1 MMCIRKLAMA
11 AALSASAGLVHA
23 QVVLN
28 EVYSNPPGGGAVDDR
43 WEYLELYGPPGMDLT
58 GYMVASVF
66 GGEDPNDNDIPGPLD
81 AGDPEDVLAEI
92 DEAWS
97 LDGLSLGTNGLLVLY
112 NNNGAPGN
120 PSMVPG
126 FIASGTAVAT
136 YVSAHCPTTD
146 TSGKI
151 KNDGSATFVLVRKR
165 PFHSLNASGVSL
177 YDGVLATTIVSGPF
191 NYPSGIRYA
200 WRKDINPDVDYN
212 GRIDFNGIGS
222 LVVGGGTPSLE
233 IPEQATE
240 WPPAPVVPGPR
251 TLEPYQMVDDVAWSN
266 AGGKEYVRSSQQ
278 EFSDTPGF
286 NPDAIA
292 RVAYYG
298 TNPELG
304 HFYTG
309 TLMRFTRLADEEFIY
324 GDIVDN
330 VPLLRFNTGLDI
342 MGNPQTKGPTDPS
355 GPTYNASGVLDAG
368 GSFLLNDINLS
379 GFLLTP
385 GNFNDVDSS
394 GSGGINIAQFRFVAG
409 DFNFDGVVNCDDANL
424 IASKVGAS
432 LDDMAPLVEDNNTP
446 LDPNDDIAYMGWAHQ
461 GRDFNALLAM
471 IRMDLSDGTTGEWD
485 SGLVVTSADVAAF
498 ESIFTCCVAD
508 VDDGS
513 GSGTPDGG
521 VTIDDL
527 LYYLNIF
534 NQGSIG
540 ADVDDG
546 SGTGTKDGGVTIDDL
561 LYFLAR
567 FNSGC

>member
-1 MMCIRKLAMA
+1 MKRSMCVCVV
-11 AALSASAGLVHA
+11 AGLAASVA
-23 QVVLN
+23 QGQVVLN
-28 EVYSNPPGGGAVDDR
+28 EVYPNPPGSGTIDDR
-43 WEYLELYGPPGMDLT
+43 WEYIEIYGPAGMDLT

-66 GGEDPNDNDIPGPLD
+66 GGGDPDGNDVPGPLP
-81 AGDPEDVLAEI
+81 AGWDGGDEVAEI

-97 LDGLSLGTNGLLVLY
+97 LDGLTIGSNGLLVLY
-112 NNNGAPGN
+112 NNAQPSQALALFAPGTATAT
-120 PSMVPG
+120 
-126 FIASGTAVAT
+126 FQAS
-136 YVSAHCPTTD
+136 HCPTVD
-146 TSGKI
+146 VAGRI
-151 KNDGSATFVLVRKR
+151 KNDGSATFVLMRKR
-165 PFHSLNASGVSL
+165 PFHAINASGISL
-177 YDGVLATTIVSGPF
+177 YDGVPANTITSGPLF
-191 NYPSGIRYA
+191 YPSNIRYA
-200 WRKDINPDVDYN
+200 WRKDINPDVDFN
-212 GRIDFNGIGS
+212 GRVDFNGIGS
-222 LVVGGGTPSLE
+222 LVVGGGTPPAETPVNSE
-233 IPEQATE
+233 RAAT
-240 WPPAPVVPGPR
+240 PPVPAPSS
-251 TLEPYQMVDDVAWSN
+251 LEPYQMVDDVAWSN
-266 AGGKEYVRSSQQ
+266 GGGKEYVRSSQQ
-278 EFSDTPGF
+278 ELSDTSGF
-286 NPDAIA
+286 NPDAA
-292 RVAYYG
+292 SRVAYFG
-298 TNPELG
+298 VNPEQG

-309 TLMRFTRLADEEFIY
+309 STMRFTRMADEEFIY
-324 GDIVDN
+324 GDILDTGPQSL
-330 VPLLRFNTGLDI
+330 PLI
-342 MGNPQTKGPTDPS
+342 QYNPSFRGGPTDPN
-355 GPTYNASGVLDAG
+355 GPTYNEFGVLDTN
-368 GSFLLNDINLS
+368 GSYLLNDINLN
-379 GFLLTP
+379 GFVLTP

-394 GSGGINIAQFRFVAG
+394 GSGGINITQFRFVAG